1 MFVNNQHLLNTTP
14 DFQEEEAQISV
25 DRRDQQDIHPRAADH
40 DPHRAVQGPGGGLP
54 L

>member
-1 MFVNNQHLLNTTP
+1 MVNNKHFVINIPGL
-14 DFQEEEAQISV
+14 QEEEAQVSV
-25 DRRDQQDIHPRAADH
+25 DRRDQQDLHPRATHH